1 MNLGENIRVAQ
12 YRLFTIWRCS
22 FCLRTICHSTFGRV
36 GSVEIAWE
44 AEMGGVRDTKY
55 KHVFEQERVT
65 EKKINRK
72 DRMYIE

>member
-1 MNLGENIRVAQ
+1 
-12 YRLFTIWRCS
+12 
-22 FCLRTICHSTFGRV
+22 V